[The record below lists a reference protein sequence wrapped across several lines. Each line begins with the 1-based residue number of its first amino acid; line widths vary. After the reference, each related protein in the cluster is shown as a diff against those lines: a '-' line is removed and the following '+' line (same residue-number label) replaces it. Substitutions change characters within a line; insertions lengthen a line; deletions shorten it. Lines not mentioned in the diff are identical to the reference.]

1 MRYSTKCMKAQLC
14 DATTQQ
20 GLPRAGDGEFVDGK
34 FTFGPQG
41 QKWNQPFPDWSV
53 VFQLLCIHI
62 DTFGLEALIAYVKL
76 WCKPSSSSIV

>member
-1 MRYSTKCMKAQLC
+1 MQDTWCFQLKPNNSTKCMKAQLC

-41 QKWNQPFPDWSV
+41 QK
-53 VFQLLCIHI
+53 
-62 DTFGLEALIAYVKL
+62 
-76 WCKPSSSSIV
+76 